1 MSPYLLWP
9 LSIILALFLF
19 SFAVFIHEFGHFLA
33 ARLLGM
39 KADVFSIGFGPALW
53 KRTFRGT
60 EWRFSAIPFGG
71 YVSLP
76 QLDPEAMKGI
86 QGDHGESLPPAPPW
100 KRIIV
105 AFAGPFGNLVLA
117 AVCAVAIF
125 FFAPDEAIGASTTV
139 GMVEP
144 DSSADQAGIRPG
156 DRILSVNGNTV
167 HSWSDF
173 IVESYLNGGKDATVD
188 VTVQRGEKTLTLSAR
203 LDTQPDPS
211 EEVYIIGGLYPG
223 PLDIGIGDVAPG
235 SPAEQAG
242 LRKGDIILTIDGQPF
257 LEHPDLLLAR
267 RDPTLPLT
275 LTVRNVEEPEDA
287 APRSV
292 TLTPTILSD
301 VPAHFTQPPV
311 LGLSFRPLDVSA
323 QTVTDDP
330 AAYRLE
336 WVVPGSPAALAG
348 MKPGDQII
356 TVNGQ
361 PFTSIKT
368 LTQREQPEAPV
379 TLTFQ
384 PAAGGAPRTLTL
396 TPAISPS
403 IGIAISPY
411 INGYMQWMAERG
423 VLAQLNSD
431 AMSVVRVLKALT
443 VPKSEGEAKR
453 AASGLGGPI
462 MIFSI
467 FVQVIQNGLWV
478 CLGFLRLICVNLALL
493 NLLPIP
499 VLDGGHILFALYA
512 IVRRKEP
519 SARFIA
525 VVTNVFVVLFL
536 LLFAVFIYRDSMRLI
551 F

>member
-292 TLTPTILSD
+292 TLTPTALED
-301 VPAHFTQPPV
+301 APVHFTQPPV
-311 LGLSFRPLDVSA
+311 LGLNFRLR
-323 QTVTDDP
+323 DP
-330 AAYRLE
+330 ATQTATDSADAYSLE

-348 MKPGDQII
+348 MKPGDQVL

-361 PFTSIKT
+361 PFTNIKI
-368 LTQREQPEAPV
+368 LTQREQPEVPV

-384 PAAGGAPRTLTL
+384 PVDGGASRTLTL
-396 TPAISPS
+396 TPAVPPS

-411 INGYMQWMAERG
+411 ISGHMQWMAERG

-443 VPKSEGEAKR
+443 VPQNEGEAKR

-536 LLFAVFIYRDSMRLI
+536 CLFAVLIYRDSMRLI

>member
-9 LSIILALFLF
+9 LSIVLALFLF

-53 KRTFRGT
+53 KRTFCGT
-60 EWRFSAIPFGG
+60 EWRISAIPFGG

-144 DSSADQAGIRPG
+144 DSAADQAGIRPG

-167 HSWSDF
+167 RSWTDF

-188 VTVQRGEKTLTLSAR
+188 VAVQRGEKTLTLSAR
-203 LDTQPDPS
+203 LDTQPDPN

-242 LRKGDIILTIDGQPF
+242 LRTGDIILTIDGKPF
-257 LEHPDLLLAR
+257 VEHLDLLLAR
-267 RDPTLPLT
+267 RDPTAPLT
-275 LTVRNVEEPEDA
+275 LTVRNVDEPEEA
-287 APRSV
+287 EPRSV

-336 WVVPGSPAALAG
+336 WVVPGSPAASAG
-348 MKPGDQII
+348 MKPGDQILA
-356 TVNGQ
+356 VNGQ
-361 PFTSIKT
+361 PFTSLKT
-368 LTQREQPEAPV
+368 LTQREQPELPV
-379 TLTFQ
+379 TLTFR
-384 PAAGGAPRTLTL
+384 PADGGDPRTLTL
-396 TPAISPS
+396 TPAETPS

-411 INGYMQWMAERG
+411 VSTHLQWMAERG

-443 VPKSEGEAKR
+443 VPQNEGEAKR

-536 LLFAVFIYRDSMRLI
+536 CLFAVLIYRDSMRLI

>member
-267 RDPTLPLT
+267 RDPTAPLT
-275 LTVRNVEEPEDA
+275 LTVRNVDEPEEA
-287 APRSV
+287 EPRSV
-292 TLTPTILSD
+292 TLTPVTLAD
-301 VPAHFTQPPV
+301 APEHFTQPPV
-311 LGLSFRPLDVSA
+311 LGLNFRLR
-323 QTVTDDP
+323 DP
-330 AAYRLE
+330 ATQTATDSADAYSLE

-348 MKPGDQII
+348 MKPGDQVL

-361 PFTSIKT
+361 PFTSLKT
-368 LTQREQPEAPV
+368 LTQREQPELPV
-379 TLTFQ
+379 TLTFR
-384 PAAGGAPRTLTL
+384 PADGGASRTLTL
-396 TPAISPS
+396 TPAVPPS
-403 IGIAISPY
+403 VGIAISPY

>member
-60 EWRFSAIPFGG
+60 EWRISAIPFGG

-144 DSSADQAGIRPG
+144 DSAADQAGIRPG

-167 HSWSDF
+167 RSWTDF

-188 VTVQRGEKTLTLSAR
+188 VAVQRGEKTLTLSAR
-203 LDTQPDPS
+203 LDTQPDS
-211 EEVYIIGGLYPG
+211 NEEVYIIGGLYPG

-242 LRKGDIILTIDGQPF
+242 LRKGDIILTIDGEPF
-257 LEHPDLLLAR
+257 LERPDLLLAR
-267 RDPTLPLT
+267 RDPTVPLT
-275 LTVRNVEEPEDA
+275 LTVRNVEESEDA
-287 APRSV
+287 APRTV
-292 TLTPTILSD
+292 TLTPTALTD
-301 VPAHFTQPPV
+301 APEQFTQPPV
-311 LGLSFRPLDVSA
+311 LGLSFRLRDLSA
-323 QTVTDDP
+323 QTVTDES
-330 AAYRLE
+330 AAYNLE

-348 MKPGDQII
+348 MKPGDQVLS
-356 TVNGQ
+356 VNGQ
-361 PFTSIKT
+361 PFTDIKT

-379 TLTFQ
+379 TLTFR
-384 PAAGGAPRTLTL
+384 PAAGGEPRTLTL
-396 TPAISPS
+396 TPAVPPS

-411 INGYMQWMAERG
+411 INAHLQWMAERG

-536 LLFAVFIYRDSMRLI
+536 CLFAVLIYRDSMRLI

>member
-60 EWRFSAIPFGG
+60 EWRISAIPFGG

-86 QGDHGESLPPAPPW
+86 QGDHGEALPPAPPW

-144 DSSADQAGIRPG
+144 DSAADQAGIRPG

-167 HSWSDF
+167 RSWTDF

-188 VTVQRGEKTLTLSAR
+188 VAVQRGEQTLTLSAR
-203 LDTQPDPS
+203 LDTQPDPN

-223 PLDIGIGDVAPG
+223 LLDVGIGEVAPG
-235 SPAEQAG
+235 SPAEAAG
-242 LRKGDIILTIDGQPF
+242 LRKGDLILSIDGEPF
-257 LEHPDLLLAR
+257 LERPDLLLMR
-267 RDPTLPLT
+267 RDPTAPLT
-275 LTVRNVEEPEDA
+275 LTVRNVDEPEDA
-287 APRSV
+287 APRTV
-292 TLTPTILSD
+292 TLTPTTLTD
-301 VPAHFTQPPV
+301 APKQFTQPPV
-311 LGLSFRPLDVSA
+311 LGLSFRPIDLSVE
-323 QTVTDDP
+323 TVTDDP
-330 AAYRLE
+330 AAYKLH
-336 WVVPGSPAALAG
+336 WVAPGSPAAVAG
-348 MKPGDQII
+348 MAPGDQIL

-361 PFTSIKT
+361 PFTDLKV
-368 LTQREQPEAPV
+368 LTQRKQPEVPV
-379 TLTFQ
+379 TLTFR
-384 PAAGGAPRTLTL
+384 PAAGGEPRTLTL
-396 TPAISPS
+396 TPAVPPS
-403 IGIAISPY
+403 IGISISPY
-411 INGYMQWMAERG
+411 ISGHLQWMAERG

-443 VPKSEGEAKR
+443 IPKSEGEAKR

-493 NLLPIP
+493 NLQPIP

-512 IVRRKEP
+512 LVRRKEP

-536 LLFAVFIYRDSMRLI
+536 LLFAVLIYRDSMRLI

>member
-9 LSIILALFLF
+9 LSIVLALVLF
-19 SFAVFIHEFGHFLA
+19 SLAVFIHELGHFLA

-60 EWRFSAIPFGG
+60 EWRVSAIPFGG

-86 QGDHGESLPPAPPW
+86 QGDHGEALPPAPPW

-117 AVCAVAIF
+117 FVCAVAIAWF
-125 FFAPDEAIGASTTV
+125 SPDEATGASTAV
-139 GMVEP
+139 GLVTP
-144 DSSADQAGIRPG
+144 DSSAAEAGFRPG
-156 DRILSVNGNTV
+156 DRILSVNGNPVRT
-167 HSWSDF
+167 WSDF
-173 IVESYLNGGKDATVD
+173 IVESYLGGGKGETVD
-188 VTVQRGEKTLTLSAR
+188 VAVARGEETLTLTAR
-203 LDTQPDPS
+203 LDDQPDPS
-211 EEVYIIGGLYPG
+211 EEVYVIGGLTPG
-223 PLDIGIGDVAPG
+223 PISLGVGQVVPG

-242 LRKGDIILTIDGQPF
+242 IVPGDVILAIDGEPF
-257 LEHPDLLLAR
+257 RA
-267 RDPTLPLT
+267 PTQLT
-275 LTVRNVEEPEDA
+275 DRAAPAAPVRLTVRG
-287 APRSV
+287 
-292 TLTPTILSD
+292 LSD
-301 VPAHFTQPPV
+301 
-311 LGLSFRPLDVSA
+311 
-323 QTVTDDP
+323 
-330 AAYRLE
+330 
-336 WVVPGSPAALAG
+336 
-348 MKPGDQII
+348 
-356 TVNGQ
+356 
-361 PFTSIKT
+361 
-368 LTQREQPEAPV
+368 PE
-379 TLTFQ
+379 
-384 PAAGGAPRTLTL
+384 GAPREVTLV
-396 TPAISPS
+396 PADLPPLPGEEAPPPRLGIV
-403 IGIAISPY
+403 IGLL
-411 INGYMQWMAERG
+411 GHGHLQWMAERG
-423 VLAQLNSD
+423 VWAQLNSD

-443 VPKSEGEAKR
+443 VPKAKGEAKR

-512 IVRRKEP
+512 ILRRKEP

-525 VVTNVFVVLFL
+525 VVTNVFAVLFL
-536 LLFAVFIYRDSMRLI
+536 LLLAVFIYRDTMRLI

>member
-9 LSIILALFLF
+9 LSIVLALFLF

-39 KADVFSIGFGPALW
+39 RADVFSIGFGPALW

-60 EWRFSAIPFGG
+60 EWRISAIPFGG

-100 KRIIV
+100 KRIFV

-117 AVCAVAIF
+117 AVCAVAIC

-144 DSSADQAGIRPG
+144 DSSAAQAGFRPG

-167 HSWSDF
+167 RSWTDF
-173 IVESYLNGGKDATVD
+173 IVESYLGGDKDATVD
-188 VTVQRGEKTLTLSAR
+188 VVVQRGEETLTLTAR
-203 LDTQPDPS
+203 LDEQPDPS
-211 EEVYIIGGLYPG
+211 EEVYIIGGLKPG
-223 PLDIGIGDVAPG
+223 PLALGVGDVASG

-242 LRKGDIILTIDGQPF
+242 LRTGDIILTIDGQPF
-257 LEHPDLLLAR
+257 LEHLDLLLVR
-267 RDPTLPLT
+267 RDPTAPLT
-275 LTVRNVEEPEDA
+275 LTVRNVEEPEEA
-287 APRSV
+287 EPRSV
-292 TLTPTILSD
+292 TLTPTVLTD

-311 LGLSFRPLDVSA
+311 LGLSFRPVGVSA

-330 AAYRLE
+330 AAYSLE

-348 MKPGDQII
+348 MKPGDHILA
-356 TVNGQ
+356 VNGQ
-361 PFTSIKT
+361 PFTSLKT
-368 LTQREQPEAPV
+368 LTQREQPELPV
-379 TLTFQ
+379 TLTFR
-384 PAAGGAPRTLTL
+384 PAAGGEPRTLTL
-396 TPAISPS
+396 TPAVPPS
-403 IGIAISPY
+403 IGIALSPY
-411 INGYMQWMAERG
+411 VSTHLQWMAERG
-423 VLAQLNSD
+423 ILAQLNSD

-443 VPKSEGEAKR
+443 VPQNEGEAKR

-536 LLFAVFIYRDSMRLI
+536 CLFAVLIYRDSMRLI

>member
-9 LSIILALFLF
+9 LSIVLALFLF

-39 KADVFSIGFGPALW
+39 RADVFSIGFGPALW

-60 EWRFSAIPFGG
+60 EWRISAIPFGG

-117 AVCAVAIF
+117 AVCAVAIC

-144 DSSADQAGIRPG
+144 DSSAAQAGFRPG

-167 HSWSDF
+167 RSWTDF
-173 IVESYLNGGKDATVD
+173 IVESYLGGDKDATVD
-188 VTVQRGEKTLTLSAR
+188 VVVQRGEETLTLTAR
-203 LDTQPDPS
+203 LDEQPDPS
-211 EEVYIIGGLYPG
+211 EEVYIIGGLKPG
-223 PLDIGIGDVAPG
+223 PLALGVGDVASG

-242 LRKGDIILTIDGQPF
+242 LRTGDIILTIDGQPF
-257 LEHPDLLLAR
+257 LEHLDLLLVR
-267 RDPTLPLT
+267 RDPTAPLT
-275 LTVRNVEEPEDA
+275 LTVRNVEEPEEA
-287 APRSV
+287 EPRSV
-292 TLTPTILSD
+292 TLTPTVLTD

-311 LGLSFRPLDVSA
+311 LGLSFRPVGVSA

-330 AAYRLE
+330 AAYSLE

-348 MKPGDQII
+348 MKPGDHILA
-356 TVNGQ
+356 VNGQ
-361 PFTSIKT
+361 PFTSLKT
-368 LTQREQPEAPV
+368 LTQREQPKLPV
-379 TLTFQ
+379 TLTFR
-384 PAAGGAPRTLTL
+384 PAAGGEPRTLTL
-396 TPAISPS
+396 TPAVPPS
-403 IGIAISPY
+403 IGIALSPY
-411 INGYMQWMAERG
+411 VSTHLQWMAERG
-423 VLAQLNSD
+423 ILAQLNSD
-431 AMSVVRVLKALT
+431 AMSVVRVLKAPT
-443 VPKSEGEAKR
+443 VPQNEGEAKR

-536 LLFAVFIYRDSMRLI
+536 CLFAVLIYRDSMRLI

>member
-9 LSIILALFLF
+9 LSIVLALFLF

-39 KADVFSIGFGPALW
+39 RADVFSIGFGPALW

-60 EWRFSAIPFGG
+60 EWRISAIPFGG

-117 AVCAVAIF
+117 AVCAVAIC

-144 DSSADQAGIRPG
+144 DSSAAQAGFRPG

-167 HSWSDF
+167 RSWTDF
-173 IVESYLNGGKDATVD
+173 IVESYLGGDKDATVD
-188 VTVQRGEKTLTLSAR
+188 VVVQRGEETLTLTAR
-203 LDTQPDPS
+203 LDEQPDPS
-211 EEVYIIGGLYPG
+211 EEVYIIGGLKPG
-223 PLDIGIGDVAPG
+223 PLALGVGDVASG

-242 LRKGDIILTIDGQPF
+242 LRTGDIILTIDGQPF
-257 LEHPDLLLAR
+257 LEHLDLLLVR
-267 RDPTLPLT
+267 RDPTAPLT
-275 LTVRNVEEPEDA
+275 LTVRNVEEHEEA
-287 APRSV
+287 EPRSV
-292 TLTPTILSD
+292 TLTPTVLTD

-311 LGLSFRPLDVSA
+311 LGLSFRPVGVSA

-330 AAYRLE
+330 AAYSLE

-348 MKPGDQII
+348 MKPGDHILA
-356 TVNGQ
+356 VNGQ
-361 PFTSIKT
+361 PFTSLKT
-368 LTQREQPEAPV
+368 LTQREQPELPV
-379 TLTFQ
+379 TLTFR
-384 PAAGGAPRTLTL
+384 PAAGGEPRTLTL
-396 TPAISPS
+396 TPAVPPS
-403 IGIAISPY
+403 IGIALSPY
-411 INGYMQWMAERG
+411 VSTHLQWMAERG
-423 VLAQLNSD
+423 ILAQLNSD

-443 VPKSEGEAKR
+443 VPQNEGEAKR

-536 LLFAVFIYRDSMRLI
+536 CLFAVLIYRDSMRLI

>member
-60 EWRFSAIPFGG
+60 EWRISAIPFGG

-144 DSSADQAGIRPG
+144 DSAADQAGIRPG

-167 HSWSDF
+167 RSWTDF

-188 VTVQRGEKTLTLSAR
+188 VAVQRGEKTLTLSAR
-203 LDTQPDPS
+203 LDTQPDPN

-242 LRKGDIILTIDGQPF
+242 LRTGDIILTIDGKPF
-257 LEHPDLLLAR
+257 VEHLDLLLAR
-267 RDPTLPLT
+267 RDPTAPLT
-275 LTVRNVEEPEDA
+275 LTVRNVDEPEEA
-287 APRSV
+287 EPRSV

-311 LGLSFRPLDVSA
+311 LGLSFQPLDVSA

-336 WVVPGSPAALAG
+336 WVVPGSPAASAG
-348 MKPGDQII
+348 MKPGDQILA
-356 TVNGQ
+356 VNGQ
-361 PFTSIKT
+361 PFTSLKT
-368 LTQREQPEAPV
+368 LTQREQPELPV
-379 TLTFQ
+379 TLTFR
-384 PAAGGAPRTLTL
+384 PADGGDPRTLTL
-396 TPAISPS
+396 TPAETPS

-411 INGYMQWMAERG
+411 VSTHLQWMAERG

-443 VPKSEGEAKR
+443 VPQNEGEAKR

-536 LLFAVFIYRDSMRLI
+536 CLFAVLIYRDSMRLI

>member
-60 EWRFSAIPFGG
+60 EWRISAIPFGG

-86 QGDHGESLPPAPPW
+86 QGDHGESLPPAQPW

-117 AVCAVAIF
+117 TVCAIAIY
-125 FFAPDEAIGASTTV
+125 FFAPDEAIGASTTI

-144 DSSADQAGIRPG
+144 DSAAYQAGLRPG

-188 VTVQRGEKTLTLSAR
+188 VAVQRGEKTLTLSAR
-203 LDTQPDPS
+203 LDTQPDPN

-292 TLTPTILSD
+292 TLTPTALED
-301 VPAHFTQPPV
+301 APVHFTQPPV
-311 LGLSFRPLDVSA
+311 LGLNFRLR
-323 QTVTDDP
+323 DP
-330 AAYRLE
+330 ATQTATDSADAYSLE

-348 MKPGDQII
+348 MKPGDQVL

-361 PFTSIKT
+361 PFTNIKI
-368 LTQREQPEAPV
+368 LTQREQPEVPV

-384 PAAGGAPRTLTL
+384 PVDGGASRTLTL
-396 TPAISPS
+396 TPAVPPS

-411 INGYMQWMAERG
+411 ISGHMQWMAERG

-443 VPKSEGEAKR
+443 LPKSEGEAKR

>member
-1 MSPYLLWP
+1 M
-9 LSIILALFLF
+9 
-19 SFAVFIHEFGHFLA
+19 
-33 ARLLGM
+33 
-39 KADVFSIGFGPALW
+39 
-53 KRTFRGT
+53 
-60 EWRFSAIPFGG
+60 
-71 YVSLP
+71 
-76 QLDPEAMKGI
+76 
-86 QGDHGESLPPAPPW
+86 
-100 KRIIV
+100 
-105 AFAGPFGNLVLA
+105 
-117 AVCAVAIF
+117 C
-125 FFAPDEAIGASTTV
+125 
-139 GMVEP
+139 
-144 DSSADQAGIRPG
+144 
-156 DRILSVNGNTV
+156 
-167 HSWSDF
+167 
-173 IVESYLNGGKDATVD
+173 
-188 VTVQRGEKTLTLSAR
+188 
-203 LDTQPDPS
+203 
-211 EEVYIIGGLYPG
+211 
-223 PLDIGIGDVAPG
+223 
-235 SPAEQAG
+235 
-242 LRKGDIILTIDGQPF
+242 KGDIILTIDGQPF

-275 LTVRNVEEPEDA
+275 LTVRNIEEPEDA

-292 TLTPTILSD
+292 TLTPVTLAD
-301 VPAHFTQPPV
+301 APEHFTQPPV
-311 LGLSFRPLDVSA
+311 LGLNFRLRDSA
-323 QTVTDDP
+323 TQTATDSA
-330 AAYRLE
+330 AAYNLE

-379 TLTFQ
+379 TLIFQ
-384 PAAGGAPRTLTL
+384 PVDGGASRTLTL
-396 TPAISPS
+396 TPAVPPS
-403 IGIAISPY
+403 VGIAISPY
-411 INGYMQWMAERG
+411 INGHMQWMAERG

-519 SARFIA
+519 SARFFHLPRFHASYFLRRSAMTLRTQTRPIHVGPVQVGGGAPVSVQTMANVPTTDVPAVLAQIRRADDLGCDIFRVAVPDQAAAAALPTLVAQSPLPLVADIHFDYRLALIA
-525 VVTNVFVVLFL
+525 IDAGVAALRINPGN
-536 LLFAVFIYRDSMRLI
+536 IGGPDRYRRERRFS
-551 F
+551 

>member
-9 LSIILALFLF
+9 LSIVLALFLF

-39 KADVFSIGFGPALW
+39 RADVFSIGFGPALW

-60 EWRFSAIPFGG
+60 EWRISAIPFGG

-100 KRIIV
+100 KRIFV

-117 AVCAVAIF
+117 AVCAVAIC

-144 DSSADQAGIRPG
+144 DSSAAQAGFRPG

-167 HSWSDF
+167 RSWTDF
-173 IVESYLNGGKDATVD
+173 IVESYLGGDKDATVD
-188 VTVQRGEKTLTLSAR
+188 VVVQRGEETLTLTAR
-203 LDTQPDPS
+203 LDEQPDPS
-211 EEVYIIGGLYPG
+211 EEVYIIGGLKPG
-223 PLDIGIGDVAPG
+223 PLALGVGDVASG

-242 LRKGDIILTIDGQPF
+242 LRTGDIILTIDGQPF
-257 LEHPDLLLAR
+257 LEHLDLLLVR
-267 RDPTLPLT
+267 RDPTAPLT
-275 LTVRNVEEPEDA
+275 LTVRNVEEPEEA
-287 APRSV
+287 EPRSV
-292 TLTPTILSD
+292 TLTPTVLTD

-311 LGLSFRPLDVSA
+311 LGLSFRPVGVSA

-330 AAYRLE
+330 AAYSLE

-348 MKPGDQII
+348 MKPGDHILA
-356 TVNGQ
+356 VNGQ
-361 PFTSIKT
+361 PFTSLKT
-368 LTQREQPEAPV
+368 LTQREQPELPV
-379 TLTFQ
+379 TLTFR
-384 PAAGGAPRTLTL
+384 PAAGGEPRTLTL
-396 TPAISPS
+396 TPAVPPS
-403 IGIAISPY
+403 IGIALSPY
-411 INGYMQWMAERG
+411 VSTHLQWMAERG
-423 VLAQLNSD
+423 ILAQLNSD

-443 VPKSEGEAKR
+443 VPQNEGEAKR

-512 IVRRKEP
+512 ILRRKEP

-536 LLFAVFIYRDSMRLI
+536 LLFAVFIYRDTMRLI